1 MIGNL
6 LKIFRRQGTM
16 GTHFKS
22 LPLNYQQFVTEWL
35 ISANGSEAARKA
47 GSKAS
52 NISQAGRQLLR
63 KAEIQRAICEM
74 QAQISEKLEITAEK
88 VLKEMARI
96 GFSDLRNIFD
106 DKGAL
111 KSIDKLDHDTVAAIA
126 SIKVV
131 TNMVGDEVQYTKE
144 IRCWDKKGAL
154 EALAKHLGL
163 FDADN
168 TQKRPMVIVKDFAGG
183 HTKCRP

>member
-1 MIGNL
+1 
-6 LKIFRRQGTM
+6 M

-106 DKGAL
+106 DKG
-111 KSIDKLDHDTVAAIA
+111 
-126 SIKVV
+126 
-131 TNMVGDEVQYTKE
+131 
-144 IRCWDKKGAL
+144 
-154 EALAKHLGL
+154 
-163 FDADN
+163 DN
-168 TQKRPMVIVKDFAGG
+168 LP
-183 HTKCRP
+183 

>member
-1 MIGNL
+1 
-6 LKIFRRQGTM
+6 M

-35 ISANGSEAARKA
+35 ISANGSEAERKA

-106 DKGAL
+106 DKG
-111 KSIDKLDHDTVAAIA
+111 
-126 SIKVV
+126 
-131 TNMVGDEVQYTKE
+131 
-144 IRCWDKKGAL
+144 
-154 EALAKHLGL
+154 
-163 FDADN
+163 DN
-168 TQKRPMVIVKDFAGG
+168 LP
-183 HTKCRP
+183 